1 MKIEEIMTGNV
12 ISVSPSTRVSEV
24 ARILGENR
32 IGAVPVVDDAGKV
45 VGIISESDL
54 FLKEKGIP
62 FSVVKVP
69 QLFNQWVDPSRLD
82 SFFREIESHIAGDV
96 MSAPAI
102 TISPEESAGE
112 AAALMF
118 QNKISRLPVVVDG
131 RLVGIVSR
139 SDIIRWMAAQ

>member
-54 FLKEKGIP
+54 FLKEKGAV
-62 FSVVKVP
+62 FS
-69 QLFNQWVDPSRLD
+69 
-82 SFFREIESHIAGDV
+82 G
-96 MSAPAI
+96 
-102 TISPEESAGE
+102 
-112 AAALMF
+112 
-118 QNKISRLPVVVDG
+118 
-131 RLVGIVSR
+131 
-139 SDIIRWMAAQ
+139 